1 MAMVKSELLE
11 LWTEKER
18 KERRRITIEEVA
30 QSTGLDRK
38 TISNLLRGETSQFSA
53 PVLAKVCEYFDVK
66 DGQPVPFLKV
76 RYYLEAA

>member
-18 KERRRITIEEVA
+18 REGRRLTIEEVSQA
-30 QSTGLDRK
+30 TGLDRK
-38 TISNLLRGETSQFSA
+38 TISGLLKGETSQFNAS
-53 PVLAKVCEYFDVK
+53 VLARVCEYFDVK

-76 RYYLEAA
+76 RYPEAA